1 MVALVGCG
9 NSTPRGTIE
18 GPHRAEVEA
27 PGPSAAL
34 YVAGEVDGEAVMGE
48 PAIAASVR
56 QGVQAASDAR
66 SMPLVGDPRLAQL
79 AQWIV
84 DRLGP
89 NGEPPPTEVIEF
101 FGQHLGLVEPVP
113 HTLVLGEPAAS
124 LGAAVERSVGQFMER
139 QTYNHFGAAVVTRE
153 GLEVAVVVLS
163 WRWLELEPVPRR
175 VDSGAAI
182 TLRGRL
188 TGDHQN
194 PSVVV
199 ARPGGDVQRLPA
211 GSGPDFDVRVPTDAQ
226 GAFRI
231 EILGR
236 GQRGDTVIAN
246 FPVYVG
252 TDIPH
257 TVRTIDESGG
267 GSDVESVRR
276 ELLAMIDRTRR
287 EAGVQ
292 SLRPHEGLDAVARAH
307 SLDMAEHNFIG
318 HTSPTTGTAADRVR
332 RAQLRTGLVLENI
345 GRGYGAN
352 EIHRGLVESPGHRA
366 NLINP
371 DVTHVGIGVVPQS
384 DGDRTAFVV
393 TEVFIRQ
400 ADRVDLSGA
409 PEQLLTLINRA
420 RRARGAPEVSLEPPM
435 SEAAQNAAQEF
446 FSDPSLSQQ
455 DTVDDASASL
465 RRFAIAYSRIGGV
478 MAVVSDVSEAG
489 ALEPT
494 LDAGI
499 RFIGIGVAQGN
510 RPDTGENAI
519 AVVIVMAWPR
529 TGGGR

>member
-1 MVALVGCG
+1 
-9 NSTPRGTIE
+9 
-18 GPHRAEVEA
+18 
-27 PGPSAAL
+27 
-34 YVAGEVDGEAVMGE
+34 
-48 PAIAASVR
+48 
-56 QGVQAASDAR
+56 
-66 SMPLVGDPRLAQL
+66 
-79 AQWIV
+79 
-84 DRLGP
+84 
-89 NGEPPPTEVIEF
+89 
-101 FGQHLGLVEPVP
+101 
-113 HTLVLGEPAAS
+113 
-124 LGAAVERSVGQFMER
+124 
-139 QTYNHFGAAVVTRE
+139 
-153 GLEVAVVVLS
+153 
-163 WRWLELEPVPRR
+163 
-175 VDSGAAI
+175 
-182 TLRGRL
+182 
-188 TGDHQN
+188 
-194 PSVVV
+194 
-199 ARPGGDVQRLPA
+199 
-211 GSGPDFDVRVPTDAQ
+211 
-226 GAFRI
+226 
-231 EILGR
+231 
-236 GQRGDTVIAN
+236 
-246 FPVYVG
+246 
-252 TDIPH
+252 
-257 TVRTIDESGG
+257 
-267 GSDVESVRR
+267 
-276 ELLAMIDRTRR
+276 
-287 EAGVQ
+287 
-292 SLRPHEGLDAVARAH
+292 
-307 SLDMAEHNFIG
+307 
-318 HTSPTTGTAADRVR
+318 
-332 RAQLRTGLVLENI
+332 
-345 GRGYGAN
+345 
-352 EIHRGLVESPGHRA
+352 LVESPGHRA

-393 TEVFIRQ
+393 TEVFIRE